1 MPMSSL
7 RGWHREHRPS
17 VFLLVCVGPAV
28 TTGTWT
34 LAMPPVRGEDCDTTY
49 RVMWHLVL
57 ALQVALTA
65 RVALR
70 IWRSESKRSKGTRI
84 IHLLFLH
91 VAPIVSLA
99 SLPLTYISYGTL
111 VMTRGNFWAGLAA
124 LSNHLLYYFWF
135 CKPSKVEG

>member
-7 RGWHREHRPS
+7 RGWHREHHPS
-17 VFLLVCVGPAV
+17 VFTRLRRPRRHHGNVA
-28 TTGTWT
+28 
-34 LAMPPVRGEDCDTTY
+34 LAMPPVRDEDCDTTY

-91 VAPIVSLA
+91 VALQLDIFVF
-99 SLPLTYISYGTL
+99 
-111 VMTRGNFWAGLAA
+111 V
-124 LSNHLLYYFWF
+124 
-135 CKPSKVEG
+135 